1 MTARRI
7 VVSLGLAVLASS
19 GQAQDGATLSGRV
32 VHKTSQAGIPNA
44 EVLLAPHSLRLVT
57 DSAGYFQFDRVNPG
71 TVSLLVRRLGFS
83 PESASFEVRPAD
95 QLDLLIQL
103 EQAAQ
108 QLDTVS
114 IAGREEDL
122 LLRGKLAGFYERK
135 RFGIGRFIDG
145 EILDKEQHRPLGSII
160 EPRTPGT
167 KLIRSHLG
175 SMAWL
180 ATTRRSGAMFQGSVI
195 DEYDRNR
202 GADPRACYPDVYLDG
217 AIVYSFGSRA
227 SLFDINGIPA
237 GNVAAIEVYVG
248 PSRIPTQYNKTS
260 SVCGVVL
267 IWTK

>member
-71 TVSLLVRRLGFS
+71 TLSLLVRRLGFS

-103 EQAAQ
+103 EQAVQ
-108 QLDTVS
+108 QLDTVNV
-114 IAGREEDL
+114 AGREEPIF
-122 LLRGKLAGFYERK
+122 RGKLAGFYERK
-135 RFGIGRFIDG
+135 RFGIGRFIDSTVL
-145 EILDKEQHRPLGSII
+145 ENEQHRRLGEII
-160 EPRTPGT
+160 TSRTAGS
-167 KLIRSHLG
+167 KLVRSLTA

-217 AIVYSFGSRA
+217 AIVYTFGSRA
-227 SLFDINGIPA
+227 PLFDINGIPTS
-237 GNVAAIEVYVG
+237 NVAAIEVYVG
-248 PSRIPTQYNKTS
+248 PSRIPVQYNKTS